1 MRSFQF
7 VVILLAGATC
17 VLAAGPALAQTGL
30 NQQFS
35 KKNNQFSLGR
45 SSFRHNTNF
54 LRQSF
59 SRPTVSPYLNLLR
72 EDGIGLPTY
81 HTTVRPSLQQRATN
95 QQQAL
100 AIRQVQN
107 QFNSV
112 IASQQSARGQRI
124 GIRPTGHATQFMN
137 HLHYYPGFRRR

>member
-1 MRSFQF
+1 MRSHPFIL
-7 VVILLAGATC
+7 ILLAGTTS
-17 VLAAGPALAQTGL
+17 VLTAGTSLAQTGDSP
-30 NQQFS
+30 FS
-35 KKNNQFSLGR
+35 QRNNQFNRGR
-45 SSFRHNTNF
+45 SAFRHDTNF

-81 HTTVRPSLQQRATN
+81 HTTVRPALQQRATN

-100 AIRQVQN
+100 AIRQVQD
-107 QFNSV
+107 QFNTAFV
-112 IASQQSARGQRI
+112 AQQSGRGQPA

-137 HLHYYPGFRRR
+137 FLHYYPGFRRR